1 MGFPKSQVELMPAEI
16 FIPPFS
22 VKVWVCFAHFS
33 LNKLLQCGRGETV
46 IEFYVTTTLDENE
59 A

>member
-1 MGFPKSQVELMPAEI
+1 MPAEI